1 VRLRLSNCVVAT
13 LVSLG
18 DSQPAAGQAALA
30 GVTPGPSEWQLVTG
44 TGVLRGTLLVP
55 ADTGR
60 MPVVLIHPGSGP
72 TDRDGNSPLLP
83 GKNNSLRLL
92 AEGLVARGIA
102 SLRIDKRGVAGSA
115 AAASAESDVRVE
127 TFVADAVGWLDLLE
141 RDHRFGSVV
150 ALGHSEGALIVALA
164 AARRPVDGYV
174 SLAGPARKAS
184 DVLRQQLHG
193 KLSRPLAVESERI
206 LSALERG
213 VRADSVPE
221 ALLPLFRPSV
231 QPYLISWFR
240 VVPAEVV
247 ARLTMPVLVVQGTT
261 DVQVDTLEA
270 TRFLTRRP
278 DARYLRVAGMNHV
291 LKLVAGSLGAQVAS
305 YSDST
310 LAVAPAL
317 LDGLE
322 AFIRSLPPAAHSESK
337 R

>member
-1 VRLRLSNCVVAT
+1 MRLRLSSCVVAA
-13 LVSLG
+13 LVSMG
-18 DSQPAAGQAALA
+18 DSQAAAGQAVIASA
-30 GVTPGPSEWQLVTG
+30 VPGAEEWQLVTG
-44 TGVLRGTLLVP
+44 TGILRGTLLVP

-60 MPVVLIHPGSGP
+60 IPVVLIHPGSGP
-72 TDRDGNSPLLP
+72 TDRDGNSQLLP

-115 AAASAESDVRVE
+115 AAASAESDLRVE

-141 RDHRFGSVV
+141 RHQRFGAVV
-150 ALGHSEGALIVALA
+150 VLGHSEGALIVALA
-164 AARRPVDGYV
+164 AAQRPVDGYV
-174 SLAGPARKAS
+174 SVAGPARKAS
-184 DVLRQQLHG
+184 DVLRQQLQG
-193 KLSRPLAVESERI
+193 KLRKPLAVESERI

-240 VVPAEVV
+240 IVPAEVV
-247 ARLTMPVLVVQGTT
+247 TRLAMPVLVVQGTT

-270 TRFLTRRP
+270 ALFLASRP
-278 DARYLRVAGMNHV
+278 DVRYFRVAGMNHV
-291 LKLVAGSLGAQVAS
+291 LKLVTGPLPAQVAS

-310 LAVAPAL
+310 LPVAPAL
-317 LDGLE
+317 LDGLVT
-322 AFIRSLPPAAHSESK
+322 FIRSLPPAADPES
-337 R
+337 RR